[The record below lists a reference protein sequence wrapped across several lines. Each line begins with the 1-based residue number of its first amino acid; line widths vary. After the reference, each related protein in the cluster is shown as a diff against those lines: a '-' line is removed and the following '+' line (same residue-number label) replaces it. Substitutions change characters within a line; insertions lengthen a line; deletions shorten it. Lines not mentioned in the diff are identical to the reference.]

1 MRVAA
6 DVSVATARTAMVAT
20 VISYRHHPPRV
31 SNRRSVKSLE
41 LGVSDG
47 LVGEE
52 GEAVTNGTD
61 HV

>member
-1 MRVAA
+1 
-6 DVSVATARTAMVAT
+6 MVAT

-61 HV
+61 HA